1 MADGVSWVLT
11 DPADGAIRFY
21 HNNCLY
27 AIGPAS
33 IDDSYELAQSSV
45 GYTTYLYGTE
55 YVAHDENNSA
65 YESHDDRPPV
75 LSKELVG
82 LDKVTISTTTSKFHR
97 IAYSGDYLT
106 VKPGSLK
113 GFEFVGWAVSA
124 STSYGTYCWLFDQ
137 KRINNGY
144 NITNAEWSFKAQYGT
159 ISRPLYNVLVSNPGE
174 YPAIFSDGSF
184 RFFNPGRNASNV
196 GTRDTH
202 HVFAIFKEKT
212 VTVTYDSS
220 GGQVD
225 KISDVIRGDN
235 GLTSLPV
242 PIRDGYTF
250 KGWAD
255 VDKNI
260 VTASQDAPYLPN
272 SDITLYAQWTANK
285 YTVTFD
291 ANGGSG
297 VTQDSKEVTFD
308 GRYGTLPTATRLGY
322 SFIGWS
328 LTEDGENPVEAST
341 TVSTPDDHTLYAKWK
356 GISIKVTKGLV
367 DGEADDIKNIGTL
380 QLFLRPTVDS
390 EFNLDPVAESVDGVL
405 SYGGASRAGSLE
417 RPAFLLKCEMS
428 DSGSDRL
435 YEALGV
441 KDASMGGYVQSYGFT
456 VGAYEGEDVQFNDFA
471 TTYWLRRK
479 NLYSLDLKY
488 YLRASSVA
496 GSDAGVL
503 EIVKPL
509 SPDYEGKYIEGGIV
523 TVKVTPPKMY
533 MFLSAKIEDSENN
546 SRGEFSK
553 LKDDNTLD
561 VTMGGDYTLKVYFSK
576 RKFEVR
582 ADVDAASKDAVSVS
596 VEGTDSDYKV
606 EAEANVTFR
615 AAVND
620 GYLFDGWYA
629 GGGAKVSESAE
640 YSVSVTDNMTLFAKA
655 KVAVSVGMKFGN
667 DGDKETCFL
676 KVNGERV
683 ESVDGDAVCA
693 FHVTLGDS
701 FSYELTLGKRTD
713 TPSLMGDDGMW
724 YFNGWFGDVETPSSV
739 LDLPQTGTIK
749 PVSGFDMTAL
759 VLSYAK
765 AIKIISVTVGTLD
778 YSAGEVPGFN
788 GINAYELD
796 DSTITFSKGRPP
808 VGTQGMDPVQ
818 PFRHQ
823 ITGVSYIAI
832 TATESLPTGEVFNY
846 FADENGGVL
855 TNSNK
860 ITLLAVQDIKLRA
873 CYGSPSRVRTTL
885 AYAIG
890 SNETMGNFAVASAE
904 DEEAE
909 FGEDFKSVLA
919 LQGTIVK
926 AVTTSMNG
934 YKFDGWYDNADGNGT
949 PLATDIDSV
958 ISVTTER
965 TIYAKFR
972 QDTTAIYEW
981 EGSSENKSME
991 WVSKTYASNTP
1002 MAFAACRVDAIGY
1015 RPKSIADLTVESFS
1029 SPDAAP
1035 TRSVKLSNIATQGGR
1050 RIPVMRPE
1058 KFSRIKIEANT
1069 EIDVVTVSTSM
1080 GGLAV

>member
-1 MADGVSWVLT
+1 MGTYYANVATNVKGEYTGTSSKGLYIKKKVYSRELSGYPGLYTSAAYGITQINIGNSTHGVQTNASYPPIEITDETAADEQNLGFMGWYTVPDV
-11 DPADGAIRFY
+11 DGGGLYYQLESFTKKVWAEKNIPVEVVYERCSHRYFATSSENREYYLLAKYGPVIKITYNPGDYGSGDAIETESFESESTTLKGDIFSR
-21 HNNCLY
+21 
-27 AIGPAS
+27 A
-33 IDDSYELAQSSV
+33 
-45 GYTTYLYGTE
+45 GYTQTGW
-55 YVAHDENNSA
+55 
-65 YESHDDRPPV
+65 
-75 LSKELVG
+75 
-82 LDKVTISTTTSKFHR
+82 TT
-97 IAYSGDYLT
+97 GGE
-106 VKPGSLK
+106 KPKTFQLK
-113 GFEFVGWAVSA
+113 DNVVFSE
-124 STSYGTYCWLFDQ
+124 
-137 KRINNGY
+137 
-144 NITNAEWSFKAQYGT
+144 GT
-159 ISRPLYNVLVSNPGE
+159 ILYP
-174 YPAIFSDGSF
+174 
-184 RFFNPGRNASNV
+184 
-196 GTRDTH
+196 T
-202 HVFAIFKEKT
+202 
-212 VTVTYDSS
+212 
-220 GGQVD
+220 
-225 KISDVIRGDN
+225 
-235 GLTSLPV
+235 
-242 PIRDGYTF
+242 
-250 KGWAD
+250 
-255 VDKNI
+255 
-260 VTASQDAPYLPN
+260 
-272 SDITLYAQWTANK
+272 WTANT

-308 GRYGTLPTATRLGY
+308 GRYGTLPAATRLGY

-341 TVSTPDDHTLYAKWK
+341 TVSTPNDHTLYAKWK
-356 GISIKVTKGLV
+356 GISITVTKGLV
-367 DGEADDIKNIGTL
+367 DGEADDVKDIGTL

-390 EFNLDPVAESVDGVL
+390 EFNLDPVAESEDGVL
-405 SYGGASRAGSLE
+405 SYSGASRAGSLE
-417 RPAFLLKCEMS
+417 KPAFLLKCEMS

-441 KDASMGGYVQSYGFT
+441 KDVSTGGYVQSYGFT

-471 TTYWLRRK
+471 TTYWLRRR

-488 YLRASSVA
+488 YLGTSSVA

-509 SPDYEGKYIEGGIV
+509 SPDYESKYIEGGIV

-561 VTMGGDYTLKVYFSK
+561 VTMGGDYTLKVYFTK

-606 EAEANVTFR
+606 EAEADVTFK
-615 AAVND
+615 AVVND
-620 GYLFDGWYA
+620 GYRFDGWYD
-629 GGGAKVSESAE
+629 GSGVKVSESAE
-640 YSVSVTDNMTLFAKA
+640 YSVSVTDNMTIFAKA
-655 KVAVSVGMKFGN
+655 KVAVSVGMKFDV
-667 DGDKETCFL
+667 DGDKGTCSL

-683 ESVDGDAVCA
+683 EPVDGDAVRA

-739 LDLPQTGTIK
+739 LDLPQSGTIK
-749 PVSGFDMTAL
+749 PTSEFDMTAL
-759 VLSYAK
+759 VSSYASASK
-765 AIKIISVTVGTLD
+765 TISVTVGTLD
-778 YSAGEVPGFN
+778 YSAGEEPGFK
-788 GINAYELD
+788 GIDKTSLD
-796 DSTITFSKGRPP
+796 DSTIAFSKGRPP
-808 VGTQGMDPVQ
+808 TGMAGMEPVK
-818 PFRHQ
+818 PFKHQ
-823 ITGVSYIAI
+823 IFGVSYIAV
-832 TATESLPTGEVFNY
+832 TAAESLPTGEVFNY

-873 CYGSPSRVRTTL
+873 CYGSPSRVRITL

-919 LQGTIVK
+919 LQGTTVK